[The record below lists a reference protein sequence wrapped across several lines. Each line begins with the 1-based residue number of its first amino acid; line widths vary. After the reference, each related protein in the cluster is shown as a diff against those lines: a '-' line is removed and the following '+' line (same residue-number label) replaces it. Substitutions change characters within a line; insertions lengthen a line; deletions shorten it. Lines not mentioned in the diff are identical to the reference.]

1 MREGIKKRKKNFRY
15 IRLFPLLQA
24 VTTARL
30 CGLSRFVSG
39 CFLLGMLTGASFLP
53 LEVKAAEDIKPLKAE
68 KTERFIPLKLQEADL
83 SMVEELDFDEIEQSV
98 DEILGGE
105 FQFENTVMELLSGEQ
120 PFTLEGFVAAVVEQL
135 QNNWRTE
142 KHLLLSILLL
152 GIAAALMSN
161 FSNIF
166 QNQQIAEVSFEITYL
181 LLFLIL
187 LQIFSGAM
195 EITREVLLGI
205 QDFMNVLVPAFC
217 LAVTMASGSTTA
229 LVFYEFFLGLIYF
242 IQRLIQNGL
251 MALIQVHVILVFV
264 NHLTKEEYLSQMKEM
279 ASKVTVWLL
288 KSMLAVVIGFNTIQ
302 GILNPAVD
310 SLKTTLFSRA
320 AEMIPGIGNIAGS
333 VTDVVLGSSVLIKN
347 GIGVAALVVLV
358 LICLMPLAKL
368 GMLVLILELAAALI
382 QPVSDKRMIGC
393 VSGVGEGI
401 RLLFRVVFTTVVLFM
416 LTIAVV
422 TVSVRG

>member
-1 MREGIKKRKKNFRY
+1 MKMKKKWKNISYFK
-15 IRLFPLLQA
+15 I
-24 VTTARL
+24 
-30 CGLSRFVSG
+30 CSI
-39 CFLLGMLTGASFLP
+39 LLGTLFFVFFMP
-53 LEVKAAEDIKPLKAE
+53 LDVKAED
-68 KTERFIPLKLQEADL
+68 F
-83 SMVEELDFDEIEQSV
+83 SMIEELDFDEIEKSV

-105 FQFENTVMELLSGEQ
+105 FQFKNTVLELLQGGQSL
-120 PFTLEGFVAAVVEQL
+120 TLESFVTAVVEQMGD
-135 QNNWRTE
+135 NWQTE

-195 EITREVLLGI
+195 EIAGEVLLGI

-251 MALIQVHVILVFV
+251 MTLIQIHVILVFV

-279 ASKVTVWLL
+279 TAKITVWLL

-320 AEMIPGIGNIAGS
+320 AQMIPGIGNIAGS

-358 LICLMPLAKL
+358 LICLVPLAKL
-368 GMLVLILELAAALI
+368 GILVLILELAAALI
-382 QPVSDKRMIGC
+382 QPVSDKRMTGC

-401 RLLFRVVFTTVVLFM
+401 RLLFRVVFTTAVLFM

-422 TVSVRG
+422 TVSVRGGL

>member
-1 MREGIKKRKKNFRY
+1 M
-15 IRLFPLLQA
+15 LQA

-30 CGLSRFVSG
+30 CGLSRFASG
-39 CFLLGMLTGASFLP
+39 CLLLGMYAGACFLP
-53 LEVKAAEDIKPLKAE
+53 LEVEAAEDVKPLKDQ
-68 KTERFIPLKLQEADL
+68 KGERFIPLKLQEADL
-83 SMVEELDFDEIEQSV
+83 SMVDELDFDEIEQSV

-347 GIGVAALVVLV
+347 GIGVAALVVIV
-358 LICLMPLAKL
+358 LICLMPLVKL
-368 GMLVLILELAAALI
+368 GVLMMLLELAAALL
-382 QPVSDKRMIGC
+382 QPVSDKRMTGC
-393 VSGVGEGI
+393 VAGVGEGI
-401 RLLFRVVFTTVVLFM
+401 RLLFRVVFTTAVLFM

>member
-1 MREGIKKRKKNFRY
+1 MKMKKKRKNISHFK
-15 IRLFPLLQA
+15 ICSVLIGVLFFVFFMPLD
-24 VTTARL
+24 
-30 CGLSRFVSG
+30 
-39 CFLLGMLTGASFLP
+39 
-53 LEVKAAEDIKPLKAE
+53 VKAED
-68 KTERFIPLKLQEADL
+68 F
-83 SMVEELDFDEIEQSV
+83 SMIEELDFDEIEKSV

-105 FQFENTVMELLSGEQ
+105 FQFKNTVLELLQGGQ
-120 PFTLEGFVAAVVEQL
+120 PLTLESFVTAVVEQIGD
-135 QNNWRTE
+135 NWQTE

-187 LQIFSGAM
+187 LQIFSEAM
-195 EITREVLLGI
+195 EIAGEVLLGI
-205 QDFMNVLVPAFC
+205 QNFMNVLVPAFC

-251 MALIQVHVILVFV
+251 MTLIQIHVILVFV

-279 ASKVTVWLL
+279 TAKITVWLL

-320 AEMIPGIGNIAGS
+320 AQMIPGIGNIAGS

-358 LICLMPLAKL
+358 LICLVPLAKL

-382 QPVSDKRMIGC
+382 QPVSDKRMTGC
-393 VSGVGEGI
+393 VSGVGKGI
-401 RLLFRVVFTTVVLFM
+401 RLLFRVVFTTAVLFM

-422 TVSVRG
+422 TVSVRGGL

>member
-1 MREGIKKRKKNFRY
+1 MKMKKKWKNISHFRTY
-15 IRLFPLLQA
+15 S
-24 VTTARL
+24 V
-30 CGLSRFVSG
+30 
-39 CFLLGMLTGASFLP
+39 LLGVLFSVF
-53 LEVKAAEDIKPLKAE
+53 
-68 KTERFIPLKLQEADL
+68 FIPLDVKAEDF
-83 SMVEELDFDEIEQSV
+83 SMIEELDFDEIEESV

-105 FQFENTVMELLSGEQ
+105 FQFEDTVLELLEGGQ
-120 PFTLEGFVAAVVEQL
+120 PLSLERFVTAVVEQIGS
-135 QNNWRTE
+135 NWRTE

-161 FSNIF
+161 FSGIF

-195 EITREVLLGI
+195 EIAGEVLLGI
-205 QDFMNVLVPAFC
+205 QNFMNVLVPAFC

-251 MALIQVHVILVFV
+251 MTLIQIHVILVFV

-279 ASKVTVWLL
+279 TAKITAWLL

-320 AEMIPGIGNIAGS
+320 AQMIPGIGNIAGS

-358 LICLMPLAKL
+358 LICLVPLAKL

-382 QPVSDKRMIGC
+382 QPVSDKRMTGC

-401 RLLFRVVFTTVVLFM
+401 RLLFRVVFTTAVLFM

>member
-1 MREGIKKRKKNFRY
+1 MKMKKKWKNISHFRIY
-15 IRLFPLLQA
+15 S
-24 VTTARL
+24 V
-30 CGLSRFVSG
+30 
-39 CFLLGMLTGASFLP
+39 LLGVLFSVF
-53 LEVKAAEDIKPLKAE
+53 
-68 KTERFIPLKLQEADL
+68 FIPLDVKAEDF
-83 SMVEELDFDEIEQSV
+83 SMIEELDFDEIEKSV

-105 FQFENTVMELLSGEQ
+105 FQFEDTVLELLEGGQ
-120 PFTLEGFVAAVVEQL
+120 PLSLERFVTAVVEQIGS
-135 QNNWRTE
+135 NWRTE

-161 FSNIF
+161 FSGIF

-195 EITREVLLGI
+195 EIAGEVLLGI
-205 QDFMNVLVPAFC
+205 QNFMNVLVPAFC

-251 MALIQVHVILVFV
+251 MTLIQIHVILVFV

-279 ASKVTVWLL
+279 TAKITAWLL

-320 AEMIPGIGNIAGS
+320 AQMIPGIGNIAGS

-358 LICLMPLAKL
+358 LICLVPLAKL

-382 QPVSDKRMIGC
+382 QPVSDKRMTGC

-401 RLLFRVVFTTVVLFM
+401 RLLFRVVFTTAVLFM

>member
-1 MREGIKKRKKNFRY
+1 MKKKRKNISHFK
-15 IRLFPLLQA
+15 ICSVLIGVLFFVFFMPLD
-24 VTTARL
+24 
-30 CGLSRFVSG
+30 
-39 CFLLGMLTGASFLP
+39 
-53 LEVKAAEDIKPLKAE
+53 VKAED
-68 KTERFIPLKLQEADL
+68 F
-83 SMVEELDFDEIEQSV
+83 SMIEELDFDEIEKSV

-105 FQFENTVMELLSGEQ
+105 FQFKNTVLELLQGGQ
-120 PFTLEGFVAAVVEQL
+120 PLTLESFVTAVVEQIGD
-135 QNNWRTE
+135 NWQTE

-187 LQIFSGAM
+187 LQIFSEAM
-195 EITREVLLGI
+195 EIAGEVLLGI
-205 QDFMNVLVPAFC
+205 QNFMNVLVPAFC

-251 MALIQVHVILVFV
+251 MTLIQIHVILVFV

-279 ASKVTVWLL
+279 TAKITVWLL

-320 AEMIPGIGNIAGS
+320 AQMIPGIGNIAGS

-358 LICLMPLAKL
+358 LICLVPLAKL

-382 QPVSDKRMIGC
+382 QPVSDKRMTGC

-401 RLLFRVVFTTVVLFM
+401 RLLFRVVFTTAVLFM

-422 TVSVRG
+422 TVSVRGGL

>member
-1 MREGIKKRKKNFRY
+1 M
-15 IRLFPLLQA
+15 QA

-83 SMVEELDFDEIEQSV
+83 SMVDELDFDEIEQSV

-347 GIGVAALVVLV
+347 GIGVAALVVIV
-358 LICLMPLAKL
+358 LICLMPLVKL
-368 GMLVLILELAAALI
+368 GVLMMLLELAAALL
-382 QPVSDKRMIGC
+382 QPVSDKRMTGC
-393 VSGVGEGI
+393 VAGVGEGI
-401 RLLFRVVFTTVVLFM
+401 RLLFRVVFTT
-416 LTIAVV
+416 AVWLAP
-422 TVSVRG
+422 VRESSYYSGLLLLRLCCLC

>member
-1 MREGIKKRKKNFRY
+1 MEKKRKT
-15 IRLFPLLQA
+15 RLY
-24 VTTARL
+24 V
-30 CGLSRFVSG
+30 RFFSALFG
-39 CFLLGMLTGASFLP
+39 ALLLGFLIP
-53 LEVKAAEDIKPLKAE
+53 LNARAEDFTMI
-68 KTERFIPLKLQEADL
+68 
-83 SMVEELDFDEIEQSV
+83 EELDFDEIEESV
-98 DEILGGE
+98 NEILGGE
-105 FQFENTVMELLSGEQ
+105 FEFKNTVLELLQGGQ
-120 PFTLEGFVAAVVEQL
+120 PLTLESFVTAVVEQMGD
-135 QNNWRTE
+135 NWQTE

-187 LQIFSGAM
+187 LQVFSGAM
-195 EITREVLLGI
+195 EIAGEVLLGI

-251 MALIQVHVILVFV
+251 MALIQIHVILVFV

-279 ASKVTVWLL
+279 TSKITVWLL

-320 AEMIPGIGNIAGS
+320 VEVIPGIGNIAGS

-358 LICLMPLAKL
+358 LICLVPLAKL

-382 QPVSDKRMIGC
+382 QPVSDKRMTGC
-393 VSGVGEGI
+393 VTGVGEGI

>member
-1 MREGIKKRKKNFRY
+1 MKMEKKRKTRVYVIFFSA
-15 IRLFPLLQA
+15 LFGAL
-24 VTTARL
+24 
-30 CGLSRFVSG
+30 
-39 CFLLGMLTGASFLP
+39 LLGFLIP
-53 LEVKAAEDIKPLKAE
+53 LNARAED
-68 KTERFIPLKLQEADL
+68 F
-83 SMVEELDFDEIEQSV
+83 SMIEELDFDEIEESV
-98 DEILGGE
+98 NEILGGE
-105 FQFENTVMELLSGEQ
+105 FEFKNTVLELLQGGQ
-120 PFTLEGFVAAVVEQL
+120 PLTLESFVTAVVEQMGD
-135 QNNWRTE
+135 NWQTE

-187 LQIFSGAM
+187 LQVFSGAM
-195 EITREVLLGI
+195 EIAGEVLLGI

-251 MALIQVHVILVFV
+251 MALIQIYVILVFV

-279 ASKVTVWLL
+279 TSKITVWLL

-320 AEMIPGIGNIAGS
+320 VEVIPGIGNIAGS

-358 LICLMPLAKL
+358 LICLVPLAKL

-382 QPVSDKRMIGC
+382 QPVSDKRMTGC
-393 VSGVGEGI
+393 VTGVGEGI

>member
-1 MREGIKKRKKNFRY
+1 MEGRRKKIPWQLCR
-15 IRLFPLLQA
+15 RLQKFPVCILLA
-24 VTTARL
+24 GIL
-30 CGLSRFVSG
+30 MCGLS
-39 CFLLGMLTGASFLP
+39 LP
-53 LEVKAAEDIKPLKAE
+53 LRVEA
-68 KTERFIPLKLQEADL
+68 ADL
-83 SMVEELDFDEIEQSV
+83 SMVEEIDFDEIEQSV
-98 DEILGGE
+98 NEILGGE
-105 FQFENTVMELLSGEQ
+105 FQFQNTVLELLNGEQ
-120 PFTLEGFVAAVVEQL
+120 PWTLEGFVSAVAEQVG
-135 QNNWRTE
+135 NNWRTE

-166 QNQQIAEVSFEITYL
+166 QN
-181 LLFLIL
+181 
-187 LQIFSGAM
+187 
-195 EITREVLLGI
+195 
-205 QDFMNVLVPAFC
+205 
-217 LAVTMASGSTTA
+217 VTMASGSTTA

-251 MALIQVHVILVFV
+251 MTLIQVHVILVFI

-279 ASKVTVWLL
+279 TTKITVWLL

-347 GIGVAALVVLV
+347 GIGVAALMVIV
-358 LICLMPLAKL
+358 LICLLPLVKL
-368 GMLVLILELAAALI
+368 GVLMMILELAAALL
-382 QPVSDKRMIGC
+382 QPVSDKRMTGC
-393 VSGVGEGI
+393 VTGVGEGI
-401 RLLFRVVFTTVVLFM
+401 RLLFRVVFTTAVLFM

>member
-1 MREGIKKRKKNFRY
+1 M
-15 IRLFPLLQA
+15 QA

-83 SMVEELDFDEIEQSV
+83 SMVDELDFDEIEQSV

-347 GIGVAALVVLV
+347 GIGVAALVVIV
-358 LICLMPLAKL
+358 LICLMPLVKL
-368 GMLVLILELAAALI
+368 GVLMMLLELAAALL
-382 QPVSDKRMIGC
+382 QPVSDKRMTGC
-393 VSGVGEGI
+393 VAGVGEGI
-401 RLLFRVVFTTVVLFM
+401 RLLFRVVFTTAVLFM

>member
-1 MREGIKKRKKNFRY
+1 MEGRRKKIPWQLCR
-15 IRLFPLLQA
+15 RLQKFPVCILLA
-24 VTTARL
+24 GIL
-30 CGLSRFVSG
+30 MCGLS
-39 CFLLGMLTGASFLP
+39 LP
-53 LEVKAAEDIKPLKAE
+53 LRVEA
-68 KTERFIPLKLQEADL
+68 ADL
-83 SMVEELDFDEIEQSV
+83 SMVEEIDFDEIEQSV
-98 DEILGGE
+98 NEILGGE
-105 FQFENTVMELLSGEQ
+105 FQFQNTVLELLNGEQ
-120 PFTLEGFVAAVVEQL
+120 PWTLEGFVSAVAEQVG
-135 QNNWRTE
+135 NNWRTE

-251 MALIQVHVILVFV
+251 MTLIQVHVILVFI

-279 ASKVTVWLL
+279 TTKITVWLL

-347 GIGVAALVVLV
+347 GIGVAALMVIV
-358 LICLMPLAKL
+358 LICL
-368 GMLVLILELAAALI
+368 AAALL
-382 QPVSDKRMIGC
+382 QPVSDKRMTGC
-393 VSGVGEGI
+393 VTGVGEGI
-401 RLLFRVVFTTVVLFM
+401 RLLFRVVFTTAVLFM

>member
-1 MREGIKKRKKNFRY
+1 MEEKREKNNFRHSY
-15 IRLFPLLQA
+15 KKFLKFVMGCFLSGLFI
-24 VTTARL
+24 
-30 CGLSRFVSG
+30 SG
-39 CFLLGMLTGASFLP
+39 CFF
-53 LEVKAAEDIKPLKAE
+53 PLKVQA
-68 KTERFIPLKLQEADL
+68 ADL

-105 FQFENTVMELLSGEQ
+105 FQFENTVIELLSGEQ
-120 PFTLEGFVAAVVEQL
+120 PFTLEGFVTAVVEQMG
-135 QNNWRTE
+135 NNWRTE

-195 EITREVLLGI
+195 EITKEVLLGI

-217 LAVTMASGSTTA
+217 LAVTMAAGSTTA

-279 ASKVTVWLL
+279 ASKLTVWLL
-288 KSMLAVVIGFNTIQ
+288 KSMLAAVIGFNTIQ

-347 GIGVAALVVLV
+347 GIGVAALVVIV
-358 LICLMPLAKL
+358 LICLMPLVKL
-368 GMLVLILELAAALI
+368 GMLMMILELAAALL
-382 QPVSDKRMIGC
+382 QPVSDKRMTGC
-393 VSGVGEGI
+393 VAGVGEGI
-401 RLLFRVVFTTVVLFM
+401 RLLFRVVFTTAVLFM

>member
-1 MREGIKKRKKNFRY
+1 MKMKKKWENILHFK
-15 IRLFPLLQA
+15 ICSVVLGVLFFVFFMPLD
-24 VTTARL
+24 
-30 CGLSRFVSG
+30 
-39 CFLLGMLTGASFLP
+39 
-53 LEVKAAEDIKPLKAE
+53 VKAED
-68 KTERFIPLKLQEADL
+68 F
-83 SMVEELDFDEIEQSV
+83 SMIEELDFDEIEKSV

-105 FQFENTVMELLSGEQ
+105 FQFKNTVLELLQGGQ
-120 PFTLEGFVAAVVEQL
+120 PLTPESFVTAVVEQMGD
-135 QNNWRTE
+135 NWQTE

-161 FSNIF
+161 FSSIF

-195 EITREVLLGI
+195 EIAGEVLLGI
-205 QDFMNVLVPAFC
+205 QNFMNVLVPAFC

-251 MALIQVHVILVFV
+251 MTLIQIHVILVFV

-279 ASKVTVWLL
+279 TAKITVWLL

-358 LICLMPLAKL
+358 LICLAPLAKL

-382 QPVSDKRMIGC
+382 QPVSDKRMTGC

-401 RLLFRVVFTTVVLFM
+401 RLLFRVVFTTAVLFM

-422 TVSVRG
+422 TVSVRGGL

>member
-1 MREGIKKRKKNFRY
+1 MKMEKKWKNILHFRIY
-15 IRLFPLLQA
+15 S
-24 VTTARL
+24 V
-30 CGLSRFVSG
+30 
-39 CFLLGMLTGASFLP
+39 LLGVMFFAF
-53 LEVKAAEDIKPLKAE
+53 
-68 KTERFIPLKLQEADL
+68 FIPLDVKAEDF
-83 SMVEELDFDEIEQSV
+83 SMIEELDFDEIEESV
-98 DEILGGE
+98 DEVLGGE
-105 FQFENTVMELLSGEQ
+105 FQFEDTVLELLQGGQ
-120 PFTLEGFVAAVVEQL
+120 PLTLERFVTAVVEQIGS
-135 QNNWRTE
+135 NWRTE

-161 FSNIF
+161 FSSIF

-195 EITREVLLGI
+195 EIAGEVLLGI
-205 QDFMNVLVPAFC
+205 EDFMNVLVPAFC

-251 MALIQVHVILVFV
+251 MTLIQIHVILVFV

-279 ASKVTVWLL
+279 TAKITVWLL

-320 AEMIPGIGNIAGS
+320 AQMIPGIGNIAGS

-358 LICLMPLAKL
+358 LICLVPLAKL

-382 QPVSDKRMIGC
+382 QPVSDKRMTGC

-401 RLLFRVVFTTVVLFM
+401 RLLFRVVFTTAVLFM

>member
-1 MREGIKKRKKNFRY
+1 MKKKRKNISHFK
-15 IRLFPLLQA
+15 ICSVLIGVLFFVFFMPLD
-24 VTTARL
+24 
-30 CGLSRFVSG
+30 
-39 CFLLGMLTGASFLP
+39 
-53 LEVKAAEDIKPLKAE
+53 VKAED
-68 KTERFIPLKLQEADL
+68 F
-83 SMVEELDFDEIEQSV
+83 SMIEELDFDEIEKSV

-105 FQFENTVMELLSGEQ
+105 FQFKNTVLELLQGGQ
-120 PFTLEGFVAAVVEQL
+120 PLTLESFVTAVVEQIGD
-135 QNNWRTE
+135 NWQTE

-195 EITREVLLGI
+195 EIAGEVLLGI
-205 QDFMNVLVPAFC
+205 QNFMNVLVPAFC

-251 MALIQVHVILVFV
+251 MTLIQIHVILVFV

-279 ASKVTVWLL
+279 TAKITVWLL

-320 AEMIPGIGNIAGS
+320 AQMIPGIGNIAGS

-358 LICLMPLAKL
+358 LICLVPLAKL

-382 QPVSDKRMIGC
+382 QPVSDKRMTGC

-401 RLLFRVVFTTVVLFM
+401 RLLFRVVFTTAVLFM

>member
-1 MREGIKKRKKNFRY
+1 M
-15 IRLFPLLQA
+15 QA

-53 LEVKAAEDIKPLKAE
+53 LEVKAAEDVKLLKE
-68 KTERFIPLKLQEADL
+68 QKTERFIPLKLQEADL
-83 SMVEELDFDEIEQSV
+83 SMVDELDFDEIEQSV

-120 PFTLEGFVAAVVEQL
+120 PFTLEGFVAAAAEQMG
-135 QNNWRTE
+135 NNWRTE

-217 LAVTMASGSTTA
+217 LAVTMASGRTTA

-347 GIGVAALVVLV
+347 GIGVAALVVIV
-358 LICLMPLAKL
+358 LICLMPLVKL
-368 GMLVLILELAAALI
+368 GVLMMLLELAAALL
-382 QPVSDKRMIGC
+382 QPVSDKRMTGC
-393 VSGVGEGI
+393 VAGVGEGI
-401 RLLFRVVFTTVVLFM
+401 RLLFRVVFTTAVLFM

>member
-1 MREGIKKRKKNFRY
+1 
-15 IRLFPLLQA
+15 
-24 VTTARL
+24 
-30 CGLSRFVSG
+30 
-39 CFLLGMLTGASFLP
+39 MLTGACFLP
-53 LEVKAAEDIKPLKAE
+53 LEVKAAEDVKLLKE
-68 KTERFIPLKLQEADL
+68 QKTERFIPLKLQEADL

-347 GIGVAALVVLV
+347 GIGVAALVVIV
-358 LICLMPLAKL
+358 LICLMPLVKL
-368 GMLVLILELAAALI
+368 GVLMMLLELAAALL
-382 QPVSDKRMIGC
+382 QPVSDKRMTGC
-393 VSGVGEGI
+393 VAGVGEGI
-401 RLLFRVVFTTVVLFM
+401 RLLFRVVFTTAVLFM

>member
-1 MREGIKKRKKNFRY
+1 MKMEKKWKNILHFRIY
-15 IRLFPLLQA
+15 S
-24 VTTARL
+24 V
-30 CGLSRFVSG
+30 
-39 CFLLGMLTGASFLP
+39 LLGVMFFAF
-53 LEVKAAEDIKPLKAE
+53 
-68 KTERFIPLKLQEADL
+68 FIPLDVKAEDF
-83 SMVEELDFDEIEQSV
+83 SMIEELDFDEIEESV

-105 FQFENTVMELLSGEQ
+105 FQFEDTVLELLQGGQ
-120 PFTLEGFVAAVVEQL
+120 PLTLERFVTAVVEQIGS
-135 QNNWRTE
+135 NWRTE

-161 FSNIF
+161 FSSIF

-195 EITREVLLGI
+195 EIAGEVLLGI
-205 QDFMNVLVPAFC
+205 EDFMNVLVPAFC

-251 MALIQVHVILVFV
+251 MTLIQIHVILVFV

-279 ASKVTVWLL
+279 TAKITVWLL

-320 AEMIPGIGNIAGS
+320 ATLIPGIGNIASS

-358 LICLMPLAKL
+358 LICLVPLAKL

-382 QPVSDKRMIGC
+382 QPVSDKRMTGC

-401 RLLFRVVFTTVVLFM
+401 RLLFRVVFTTAVLFM

>member
-1 MREGIKKRKKNFRY
+1 M
-15 IRLFPLLQA
+15 LQA

-39 CFLLGMLTGASFLP
+39 LLLLGMLTGACFLP
-53 LEVKAAEDIKPLKAE
+53 LEVKAAEDVKLLKE
-68 KTERFIPLKLQEADL
+68 QKTERFIPLKLQEADL

-347 GIGVAALVVLV
+347 GIGVAALVVIV
-358 LICLMPLAKL
+358 LICLMPLVKL
-368 GMLVLILELAAALI
+368 GVLMMLLELAAALL
-382 QPVSDKRMIGC
+382 QPVSDKRMTGC
-393 VSGVGEGI
+393 VAGVGEGI
-401 RLLFRVVFTTVVLFM
+401 RLLFRVVFTTAVLFM

>member
-1 MREGIKKRKKNFRY
+1 M
-15 IRLFPLLQA
+15 
-24 VTTARL
+24 
-30 CGLSRFVSG
+30 
-39 CFLLGMLTGASFLP
+39 GMLTGACFLP
-53 LEVKAAEDIKPLKAE
+53 LEVKAAEDVKLLKE
-68 KTERFIPLKLQEADL
+68 QKTERFIPLKLQEADL

-347 GIGVAALVVLV
+347 GIGVAALVVIV
-358 LICLMPLAKL
+358 LICLMPLVKL
-368 GMLVLILELAAALI
+368 GVRMMLLELAAALL
-382 QPVSDKRMIGC
+382 QPVSDKRMTGC
-393 VSGVGEGI
+393 VAGVGEGI
-401 RLLFRVVFTTVVLFM
+401 RLLFRVVFTTAVLFM

>member
-1 MREGIKKRKKNFRY
+1 MEKKRKT
-15 IRLFPLLQA
+15 RLY
-24 VTTARL
+24 V
-30 CGLSRFVSG
+30 RFFSTLFG
-39 CFLLGMLTGASFLP
+39 ALLLGFLIP
-53 LEVKAAEDIKPLKAE
+53 LNARAEDFTMI
-68 KTERFIPLKLQEADL
+68 
-83 SMVEELDFDEIEQSV
+83 EELDFDEIEESV
-98 DEILGGE
+98 NEILGGE
-105 FQFENTVMELLSGEQ
+105 FEFKNTVLELLQGGQ
-120 PFTLEGFVAAVVEQL
+120 PLTLESFVTAVVEQMGD
-135 QNNWRTE
+135 NWQTE

-187 LQIFSGAM
+187 LQVFSGAM
-195 EITREVLLGI
+195 EIAGEVLLGI

-217 LAVTMASGSTTA
+217 LAVTMASGNTTA

-251 MALIQVHVILVFV
+251 MALIQIYVILVFV

-279 ASKVTVWLL
+279 TSKITVWLL

-320 AEMIPGIGNIAGS
+320 VEVIPGIGNIAGS

-358 LICLMPLAKL
+358 LICLVPLAKL

-382 QPVSDKRMIGC
+382 QPVSDKRMTGC
-393 VSGVGEGI
+393 VTGVGEGI

>member
-1 MREGIKKRKKNFRY
+1 MRE
-15 IRLFPLLQA
+15 
-24 VTTARL
+24 
-30 CGLSRFVSG
+30 S
-39 CFLLGMLTGASFLP
+39 
-53 LEVKAAEDIKPLKAE
+53 
-68 KTERFIPLKLQEADL
+68 EADL
-83 SMVEELDFDEIEQSV
+83 SMMEELDFDEIEESV

-105 FQFENTVMELLSGEQ
+105 FQFENTVLELLNGGQS
-120 PFTLEGFVAAVVEQL
+120 FTLERFATAVVDQMK
-135 QNNWRTE
+135 NNWRTE

-187 LQIFSGAM
+187 LQIFSGAI

-310 SLKTTLFSRA
+310 SLKTTLFS
-320 AEMIPGIGNIAGS
+320 S

-347 GIGVAALVVLV
+347 GIGAAALVVIV
-358 LICLMPLAKL
+358 LICLMPLVKL
-368 GMLVLILELAAALI
+368 GVLMLILELAAALL
-382 QPVSDKRMIGC
+382 QPVSDKRMTGC
-393 VSGVGEGI
+393 VAGVGEGI
-401 RLLFRVVFTTVVLFM
+401 RLLFRVVFTTAVLFM

>member
-1 MREGIKKRKKNFRY
+1 M
-15 IRLFPLLQA
+15 
-24 VTTARL
+24 
-30 CGLSRFVSG
+30 SRFVSG
-39 CFLLGMLTGASFLP
+39 LLLLGMLTGACFLP
-53 LEVKAAEDIKPLKAE
+53 LEVKAAEDVKLLKE
-68 KTERFIPLKLQEADL
+68 QKTERFIPLKLQEADL

-347 GIGVAALVVLV
+347 GIGVAALVVIV
-358 LICLMPLAKL
+358 LICLMPLVKL
-368 GMLVLILELAAALI
+368 GVLMMLLELAAALL
-382 QPVSDKRMIGC
+382 QPVSDKRMTGC
-393 VSGVGEGI
+393 VAGVGEGI
-401 RLLFRVVFTTVVLFM
+401 RLLFRVVFTTAVLFM

>member
-1 MREGIKKRKKNFRY
+1 MKMKKKRKNISHFK
-15 IRLFPLLQA
+15 ICSVLIGVLFFVFFMPLD
-24 VTTARL
+24 
-30 CGLSRFVSG
+30 
-39 CFLLGMLTGASFLP
+39 
-53 LEVKAAEDIKPLKAE
+53 VKAED
-68 KTERFIPLKLQEADL
+68 F
-83 SMVEELDFDEIEQSV
+83 SMIEELDFDEIEKSV

-105 FQFENTVMELLSGEQ
+105 FQFKNTVLELLQGGQ
-120 PFTLEGFVAAVVEQL
+120 PLTLESFVTAVVEQIGD
-135 QNNWRTE
+135 NWQTE

-195 EITREVLLGI
+195 EIAGEVLLGI
-205 QDFMNVLVPAFC
+205 QNFMNVLVPAFC

-251 MALIQVHVILVFV
+251 MTLIQIHVILVFV

-279 ASKVTVWLL
+279 TAKITVWLL

-320 AEMIPGIGNIAGS
+320 AQMIPGIGNIAGS

-358 LICLMPLAKL
+358 LICLVPLAKL

-382 QPVSDKRMIGC
+382 QPVSDKRMTGC

-401 RLLFRVVFTTVVLFM
+401 CLLFRVVFTTAVLFM

>member
-1 MREGIKKRKKNFRY
+1 MKMKKKRKNILHFRTC
-15 IRLFPLLQA
+15 L
-24 VTTARL
+24 V
-30 CGLSRFVSG
+30 
-39 CFLLGMLTGASFLP
+39 LLGVLFFFC
-53 LEVKAAEDIKPLKAE
+53 
-68 KTERFIPLKLQEADL
+68 FIPLDVKAGDF
-83 SMVEELDFDEIEQSV
+83 SMIEELDFDEIEESV

-105 FQFENTVMELLSGEQ
+105 FQFEDTVLELLEGGQ
-120 PFTLEGFVAAVVEQL
+120 PLSLERFVAAVVEQIGS
-135 QNNWRTE
+135 NWRTE

-161 FSNIF
+161 FSGIF

-187 LQIFSGAM
+187 LQIFSEAM
-195 EITREVLLGI
+195 EIAGEVLLGI
-205 QDFMNVLVPAFC
+205 QNFMNVLVPAFC

-251 MALIQVHVILVFV
+251 MTLIQIHVILVFV

-279 ASKVTVWLL
+279 TAKITAWLL

-320 AEMIPGIGNIAGS
+320 AQMIPGIGNIAGS

-358 LICLMPLAKL
+358 LICLVPLAKL

-382 QPVSDKRMIGC
+382 QPVSDKRMTGC

-401 RLLFRVVFTTVVLFM
+401 RLLFRVVFTTAVLFM

-422 TVSVRG
+422 TVSVRGGL

>member
-1 MREGIKKRKKNFRY
+1 MEKKRKT
-15 IRLFPLLQA
+15 RLY
-24 VTTARL
+24 V
-30 CGLSRFVSG
+30 RFFSTLFG
-39 CFLLGMLTGASFLP
+39 ALLLGFLIP
-53 LEVKAAEDIKPLKAE
+53 LNARAEDFTMI
-68 KTERFIPLKLQEADL
+68 
-83 SMVEELDFDEIEQSV
+83 EELDFDEIEESV
-98 DEILGGE
+98 NEILGGE
-105 FQFENTVMELLSGEQ
+105 FEFKNTVLELLQGGQ
-120 PFTLEGFVAAVVEQL
+120 PLTLESFVTAVVEQMGD
-135 QNNWRTE
+135 NWQTE

-187 LQIFSGAM
+187 QQVLSGAM
-195 EITREVLLGI
+195 ENAGEVLLGI

-251 MALIQVHVILVFV
+251 MALIQIYVILVFV

-279 ASKVTVWLL
+279 TSKITVWLL

-320 AEMIPGIGNIAGS
+320 VEVIPGIGNIAGS

-358 LICLMPLAKL
+358 LICLVPLAKL

-382 QPVSDKRMIGC
+382 QPVSDKRMTGC
-393 VSGVGEGI
+393 VTGVGEGI

>member
-1 MREGIKKRKKNFRY
+1 MKMKKKWKNISHFRTCLVFLGVL
-15 IRLFPLLQA
+15 LF
-24 VTTARL
+24 
-30 CGLSRFVSG
+30 F
-39 CFLLGMLTGASFLP
+39 F
-53 LEVKAAEDIKPLKAE
+53 
-68 KTERFIPLKLQEADL
+68 FIPLDVKAGDF
-83 SMVEELDFDEIEQSV
+83 SMIEELDFDEIEESV

-105 FQFENTVMELLSGEQ
+105 FRFEDTVLELLEGGQ
-120 PFTLEGFVAAVVEQL
+120 PLSLERFVAAVAEQIGS
-135 QNNWRTE
+135 NWRTE

-161 FSNIF
+161 FSGIF

-187 LQIFSGAM
+187 LQIFSEAM
-195 EITREVLLGI
+195 EIAGEVLLGI
-205 QDFMNVLVPAFC
+205 QNFMNVLVPAFC

-251 MALIQVHVILVFV
+251 MTLIQIHVILVFV

-279 ASKVTVWLL
+279 TAKITVWLL

-320 AEMIPGIGNIAGS
+320 AQMIPGIGNIAGS

-358 LICLMPLAKL
+358 LICLVPLAKL

-382 QPVSDKRMIGC
+382 QPVSDKRMTGC

-401 RLLFRVVFTTVVLFM
+401 RLLFRVVFTTAVLFM

>member
-1 MREGIKKRKKNFRY
+1 MEKKRKT
-15 IRLFPLLQA
+15 RLY
-24 VTTARL
+24 V
-30 CGLSRFVSG
+30 RFFSTLFG
-39 CFLLGMLTGASFLP
+39 ALLLGFLIP
-53 LEVKAAEDIKPLKAE
+53 LNARAEDFTMI
-68 KTERFIPLKLQEADL
+68 
-83 SMVEELDFDEIEQSV
+83 EELDFDEIEESV
-98 DEILGGE
+98 NEILGGE
-105 FQFENTVMELLSGEQ
+105 FEFKNTVLELLQGGQ
-120 PFTLEGFVAAVVEQL
+120 PLTLESFVTAVVEQMGD
-135 QNNWRTE
+135 NWQTE

-187 LQIFSGAM
+187 LQVFSGAM
-195 EITREVLLGI
+195 EIAGEVLLGI

-251 MALIQVHVILVFV
+251 MALIQIYVILVFV

-279 ASKVTVWLL
+279 TSKITVWLL

-320 AEMIPGIGNIAGS
+320 VEVIPGIGNIAGS

-358 LICLMPLAKL
+358 LICLVPLAKL
-368 GMLVLILELAAALI
+368 GMLVLILELAVALI
-382 QPVSDKRMIGC
+382 QPVSDKRMTGC
-393 VSGVGEGI
+393 VTGVGEGI

>member
-1 MREGIKKRKKNFRY
+1 MEKKRKT
-15 IRLFPLLQA
+15 RLY
-24 VTTARL
+24 V
-30 CGLSRFVSG
+30 RFFSTLFG
-39 CFLLGMLTGASFLP
+39 ALLLGFLIP
-53 LEVKAAEDIKPLKAE
+53 LNARAEDFTMI
-68 KTERFIPLKLQEADL
+68 
-83 SMVEELDFDEIEQSV
+83 EELDFDEIEESV
-98 DEILGGE
+98 NEILGGE
-105 FQFENTVMELLSGEQ
+105 FEFKNTVLELLQGGQ
-120 PFTLEGFVAAVVEQL
+120 PLTLESFVTAVVEQMGD
-135 QNNWRTE
+135 NWQTE

-187 LQIFSGAM
+187 LQVFSGAM
-195 EITREVLLGI
+195 EIAGEVLLGI

-251 MALIQVHVILVFV
+251 MALIQIYVILVFV

-279 ASKVTVWLL
+279 TSKITVWLL

-310 SLKTTLFSRA
+310 SLKTALFCRA
-320 AEMIPGIGNIAGS
+320 VEVIPGIGNIAGS

-358 LICLMPLAKL
+358 LICLVPLAKL

-382 QPVSDKRMIGC
+382 QPVSDKRMTGC
-393 VSGVGEGI
+393 VTGVGEGI

>member
-1 MREGIKKRKKNFRY
+1 MKMKKKRKNISHFK
-15 IRLFPLLQA
+15 ICSVLIGVLFFVFFMPLD
-24 VTTARL
+24 
-30 CGLSRFVSG
+30 
-39 CFLLGMLTGASFLP
+39 
-53 LEVKAAEDIKPLKAE
+53 VKAED
-68 KTERFIPLKLQEADL
+68 F
-83 SMVEELDFDEIEQSV
+83 SMIEELDFDEIEKSV

-105 FQFENTVMELLSGEQ
+105 FQFKNTVLELLQGGQ
-120 PFTLEGFVAAVVEQL
+120 PLTLESFVTAVVEQIGD
-135 QNNWRTE
+135 NWQTE

-187 LQIFSGAM
+187 LQIFSEAM
-195 EITREVLLGI
+195 EIAGEVLLGI
-205 QDFMNVLVPAFC
+205 QNFMNVLVPAFC

-251 MALIQVHVILVFV
+251 MTLIQIHVILVFV

-279 ASKVTVWLL
+279 TAKITVWLL

-320 AEMIPGIGNIAGS
+320 AQMIPGIGNIAGS

-358 LICLMPLAKL
+358 LICLVPLAKL

-382 QPVSDKRMIGC
+382 QPVSDKRMTGC

-401 RLLFRVVFTTVVLFM
+401 RLLFRVVFTTAVLFM

-422 TVSVRG
+422 TVSVRGGL

>member
-1 MREGIKKRKKNFRY
+1 MEKKWKNIPHFRFCALLSGI
-15 IRLFPLLQA
+15 LFLGFLIPLN
-24 VTTARL
+24 VR
-30 CGLSRFVSG
+30 
-39 CFLLGMLTGASFLP
+39 
-53 LEVKAAEDIKPLKAE
+53 AED
-68 KTERFIPLKLQEADL
+68 F
-83 SMVEELDFDEIEQSV
+83 SMIDELDFNEIEESV

-105 FQFENTVMELLSGEQ
+105 FQFKNTVLELLQGGRSL
-120 PFTLEGFVAAVVEQL
+120 TLENFVTAVVEQMGD
-135 QNNWRTE
+135 NWQTE
-142 KHLLLSILLL
+142 KHLMLSILLL
-152 GIAAALMSN
+152 AIAAALMSN

-195 EITREVLLGI
+195 EIAGEVLLGI
-205 QDFMNVLVPAFC
+205 QNFMNVLVPAFC

-251 MALIQVHVILVFV
+251 MALIQIHVILVFV
-264 NHLTKEEYLSQMKEM
+264 NHLTKDEYLSQMKEM
-279 ASKVTVWLL
+279 TSKVTVWLL

>member
-1 MREGIKKRKKNFRY
+1 M
-15 IRLFPLLQA
+15 
-24 VTTARL
+24 
-30 CGLSRFVSG
+30 
-39 CFLLGMLTGASFLP
+39 GMLTGACFLP
-53 LEVKAAEDIKPLKAE
+53 LEVKAAEDVKLLKE
-68 KTERFIPLKLQEADL
+68 QKTERFIPLKLQEADL

-347 GIGVAALVVLV
+347 GIGVAALVVIV
-358 LICLMPLAKL
+358 LICLMPLVKL
-368 GMLVLILELAAALI
+368 GVLMMLLELAAALL
-382 QPVSDKRMIGC
+382 QPVSDKRMTGC
-393 VSGVGEGI
+393 VAGVGEGI
-401 RLLFRVVFTTVVLFM
+401 RLLFRVVFTTAVLFM